1 MIKKKAN
8 KKSISDASQVV
19 FGKDSC
25 KNMGKEKGH
34 DKERDDKHSEG
45 PCKVAGK
52 ARGYKQSEESVSE
65 KDSKMGRGLH
75 GVREGTGGYKPSKGT
90 PEKGEDST
98 RPVDSTRYLETS
110 AGVKSYSEIHEIL
123 AVAVAR
129 KIAEIISSAPKNIN
143 ITPELICRLHKDV
156 AGSLFPEWAGRFR
169 DVNVRV
175 GSHAP
180 PQFYEVPVYVRLYC
194 DDLAIR
200 FSHII
205 KEKDAGEIAGLL
217 AWADWRFQWI
227 HPFKDFNGRVGRIL
241 LSAVLFK
248 LKLPPTET
256 ASVEPDERRR
266 YLDALHSADSGDM
279 TPLIQIWMERIS
291 VAVRKK

>member
-1 MIKKKAN
+1 MIKKKPN
-8 KKSISDASQVV
+8 KKSDASQVV
-19 FGKDSC
+19 FGRDSC
-25 KNMGKEKGH
+25 KNMGKETGY
-34 DKERDDKHSEG
+34 DKEGEDKHSKG
-45 PCKVAGK
+45 PCQVAGK
-52 ARGYKQSEESVSE
+52 ALGYKQSEESLSG

-110 AGVKSYSEIHEIL
+110 SGVKSYSEIHEIL

-129 KIAEIISSAPKNIN
+129 KIAEIISSAPKDIN
-143 ITPELICRLHKDV
+143 ITPEWICWLHRDV

-169 DVNVRV
+169 NVNVQV

-180 PQFYEVPVYVRLYC
+180 SPFYEVPAYVRLYC
-194 DDLAIR
+194 DDLATR
-200 FSHII
+200 LSHII

-227 HPFKDFNGRVGRIL
+227 HPFKDFNGRIGRIL
-241 LSAVLFK
+241 LSAILFK

-256 ASVEPDERRR
+256 ASVEPNERRR
-266 YLDALHSADSGDM
+266 YLEALRSADSGDM
-279 TPLIQIWMERIS
+279 TPLIQIWMQRIS
-291 VAVRKK
+291 EAVRD

>member
-8 KKSISDASQVV
+8 KKSISDTSKVV
-19 FGKDSC
+19 FGINSC
-25 KNMGKEKGH
+25 QDESKEKEY
-34 DKERDDKHSEG
+34 DKERIDKHSEG

-52 ARGYKQSEESVSE
+52 ARRYKQSEESLSE
-65 KDSKMGRGLH
+65 KNSQVGRRLH
-75 GVREGTGGYKPSKGT
+75 GVREGTGGYKSSKGT

-129 KIAEIISSAPKNIN
+129 KIAEFISSDPDDIN
-143 ITPELICRLHKDV
+143 ITPEWICWLHRDV
-156 AGSLFPEWAGRFR
+156 AGSLFPEWAGRLR
-169 DVNVRV
+169 DINVQV

-180 PQFYEVPVYVRLYC
+180 PQFYEVPAYVRLYC
-194 DDLAIR
+194 DDLATR
-200 FSHII
+200 LSHII
-205 KEKDAGEIAGLL
+205 KGKDAGEIAGLL

-241 LSAVLFK
+241 LSAIMFK
-248 LKLPPTET
+248 LRLPPAKTV
-256 ASVEPDERRR
+256 SVEPLERKQYFSALR
-266 YLDALHSADSGDM
+266 YADSGDIS
-279 TPLIQIWMERIS
+279 PLSQIWIERLLE
-291 VAVRKK
+291 AAEGK

>member
-8 KKSISDASQVV
+8 KKSISNASQVV

-52 ARGYKQSEESVSE
+52 AHGYKQPKESVSG

-169 DVNVRV
+169 DVSVRA

-180 PQFYEVPVYVRLYC
+180 RQFYEVPVYVRLYC

-200 FSHII
+200 FSHLRTSMVVSEEYCFRQYSLNSNFPLP
-205 KEKDAGEIAGLL
+205 KRHRLNLMNDADISM
-217 AWADWRFQWI
+217 
-227 HPFKDFNGRVGRIL
+227 PCIL
-241 LSAVLFK
+241 PIRA
-248 LKLPPTET
+248 
-256 ASVEPDERRR
+256 
-266 YLDALHSADSGDM
+266 
-279 TPLIQIWMERIS
+279 I
-291 VAVRKK
+291 